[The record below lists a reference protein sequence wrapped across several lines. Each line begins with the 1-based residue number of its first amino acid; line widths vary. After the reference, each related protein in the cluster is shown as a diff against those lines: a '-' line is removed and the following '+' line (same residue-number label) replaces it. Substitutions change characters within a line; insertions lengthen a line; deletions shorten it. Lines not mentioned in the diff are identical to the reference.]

1 MTLTLSN
8 RIMLEVAA
16 RVLPC
21 CLKPRKNSPAGRV
34 LEEALPQDL
43 FILLVRLDNQSFHYI
58 ARIPM
63 TADFDAAE
71 FASNPEPRCP
81 CVLLL
86 DTSGSMDGERITA
99 LNAGLVTFR
108 DELDKDEL
116 AVLRVEVAVVSF
128 GDRAQVVQDFVTA
141 DQFVPPTLIASGQ
154 TPMGEGIELALNLI
168 EQRKRDY
175 KTNGVAY
182 YRPWVFL
189 ITDGAPTDGNQW
201 QQAAERVHA
210 METSKKVAFF
220 AVGVSGANMGILARI
235 ASPSRQ
241 PVTLDGLRFQEM
253 FQWLSSSM
261 SSVSR
266 AQIDADVPLQAPIGW
281 GKV

>member
-1 MTLTLSN
+1 
-8 RIMLEVAA
+8 
-16 RVLPC
+16 
-21 CLKPRKNSPAGRV
+21 
-34 LEEALPQDL
+34 
-43 FILLVRLDNQSFHYI
+43 
-58 ARIPM
+58 M

>member
-1 MTLTLSN
+1 MTT
-8 RIMLEVAA
+8 
-16 RVLPC
+16 
-21 CLKPRKNSPAGRV
+21 
-34 LEEALPQDL
+34 
-43 FILLVRLDNQSFHYI
+43 
-58 ARIPM
+58 
-63 TADFDAAE
+63 DFDAAE

-86 DTSGSMDGERITA
+86 DTSGSMNGERIAA

-108 DELDKDEL
+108 EELGKDEL
-116 AVLRVEVAVVSF
+116 ALLRVEVAVVSF
-128 GDRAQVVQDFVTA
+128 GDRAQVVQNFVTA

-154 TPMGEGIELALNLI
+154 TPMGKGIELALDLI

-189 ITDGAPTDGNQW
+189 ITDGAPTDGNLW

-210 METSKKVAFF
+210 MEASKKVAFF
-220 AVGVSGANMGILARI
+220 AVGVAGANMGILAQI
-235 ASPSRQ
+235 APPSRQ
-241 PVTLDGLRFQEM
+241 PVALDGLRFRDM

-266 AQIDADVPLQAPIGW
+266 AEVDAEVPLQAPIGW
-281 GKV
+281 AKV